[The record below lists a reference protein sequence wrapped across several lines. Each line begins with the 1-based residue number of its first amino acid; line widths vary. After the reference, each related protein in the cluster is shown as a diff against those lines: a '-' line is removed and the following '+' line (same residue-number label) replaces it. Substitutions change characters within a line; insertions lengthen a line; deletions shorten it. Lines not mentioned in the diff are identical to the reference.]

1 MDAGIVQSQAN
12 PALLPHS
19 INPAYF
25 PGISAAGTAMLQRL
39 IHHPHA
45 PRFRNQSGHRLLP
58 AEVNQ
63 LHGYTK
69 QALSLP
75 ILSPYTAKG
84 MLPDFLQA
92 LLQLT
97 HDQVPAFAG
106 PLAADFEAIPTTCR
120 ADISRDFTQYVPQQL
135 PIDRLICFSTSGT
148 TGHPLTIPSHPVV
161 AARYQAF
168 HRRALA
174 HFGLHPCAAQGDV
187 AVALVGSQA
196 RCFTYASINPLQAQA
211 GLVKLNLN
219 EADWAHPDDRSLYLD
234 DLAPELITGD
244 PISLVAL
251 AALPLRHQPK
261 AILSTSMQMLAGV
274 RQQLESRFACPVLDI
289 YSMNEAG
296 PIAVFDPRLGGHVL
310 LQPEL
315 WVEIV
320 DEAGRLLPLG
330 ERGEITL
337 SGGFNPWLP
346 LRRYRTGDFAA
357 MALVGQTPV
366 LMGLSGRPP
375 VRFYSRDGRWVNNV
389 DISQALQ
396 PYALQQFS
404 LHQAQDGDL
413 QLQIVGAIDAQA
425 LRQHIINL
433 LGDWPIRIEV
443 LPALAD
449 KVIQYTSDFLPESYR
464 V

>member
-1 MDAGIVQSQAN
+1 M
-12 PALLPHS
+12 PAAV
-19 INPAYF
+19 NPAYF
-25 PGISAAGTAMLQRL
+25 TGISPAGAAMLQRL

-58 AEVNQ
+58 NELNQ
-63 LHGYTK
+63 LDGYIRK
-69 QALSLP
+69 ALIQS
-75 ILSPYTAKG
+75 IASPYTSLG
-84 MLPDFLQA
+84 MVPDFLNK
-92 LLQLT
+92 LLKDTQE
-97 HDQVPAFAG
+97 QVPAFAG
-106 PLAADFEAIPTTCR
+106 ALPVEFAEIPTTCR
-120 ADISRDFTQYVPQQL
+120 ADLSRDFTRYVPQPL
-135 PIDRLICFSTSGT
+135 PLERLICFSTSGT
-148 TGHPLTIPSHPVV
+148 TGHPLTIPSYPMV

-174 HFGLHPCAAQGDV
+174 HFGIVPCAKQGEV

-196 RCFTYASINPLQAQA
+196 RCFTYASINPLQAEA

-219 EADWAHPDDRSLYLD
+219 EADWHHPADRSRYLD

-244 PISLVAL
+244 PISLMAL
-251 AALPLRHQPK
+251 ADLPLQHQPK
-261 AILSTSMQMLAGV
+261 AILSTSMQMLDGT
-274 RQQLESRFACPVLDI
+274 RQYLERRFACPVLDI

-296 PIAVFDPRLGGHVL
+296 PIAVFDPMLGGHVL

-346 LRRYRTGDFAA
+346 LRRYRTGDYAA
-357 MALVGQTPV
+357 MALVGQMPV

-375 VRFYSRDGRWVNNV
+375 VRFCTVDGCWINNV

-396 PYALQQFS
+396 HFMLQQFS
-404 LHQAQDGDL
+404 LHQAHDGSL
-413 QLQIVGAIDAQA
+413 RLQIVGDIDLLA
-425 LRQHIINL
+425 LRQQMTHL
-433 LGDWPIRIEV
+433 LGNWPLNIETR
-443 LPALAD
+443 PALGE
-449 KVIQYTSDFLPESYR
+449 KIIQYTSDFLAETCR